1 MLTIPGTNQ
10 IQGLNKTIFRMDT
23 KQLLDEAFALCD
35 RLEPLT
41 WAAALKGEQERHDR
55 VESILFKA
63 LRRAARRERL
73 HEQHQSPDPASA
85 N

>member
-1 MLTIPGTNQ
+1 MN
-10 IQGLNKTIFRMDT
+10 T
-23 KQLLDEAFALCD
+23 KQLLDEAFHLCD

-41 WAAALKGEQERHDR
+41 WAAALQGDQERHDR

-73 HEQHQSPDPASA
+73 HEHQTPDTAGNS
-85 N
+85 